1 MAIQPVGRIAS
12 ELLAQGGSLVTIVDS
27 PPREALSGPGGLK
40 LENVMAVRLRLKRM
54 GRSHRPYYRLHAV
67 DSRSPLDGRV
77 IEQLGTYDPVEK
89 DTEKQVKVDLDR
101 CKYWLDQGAK
111 PTETVSSLL
120 KRKGFEHK
128 GLVFRKVGTHV
139 KKVDPKKKA

>member
-1 MAIQPVGRIAS
+1 
-12 ELLAQGGSLVTIVDS
+12 
-27 PPREALSGPGGLK
+27 
-40 LENVMAVRLRLKRM
+40 MAVRLRMKRL
-54 GRSHRPYYRLHAV
+54 GRANRPFYRIHAV

-89 DTEKQVKVDLDR
+89 NVEKQVNLDLDR
-101 CKYWLDQGAK
+101 CKYWLDQGAQ

-128 GLVFRKVGTHV
+128 GLVFRKHGTHTV
-139 KKVDPKKKA
+139 KAPPAKKG

>member
-1 MAIQPVGRIAS
+1 
-12 ELLAQGGSLVTIVDS
+12 
-27 PPREALSGPGGLK
+27 
-40 LENVMAVRLRLKRM
+40 M

-89 DTEKQVKVDLDR
+89 DAEKQVKVDLDR

-139 KKVDPKKKA
+139 KKVDPKKK